1 MKKAIKKPKIKKETD
16 TEMLARIMVNGF
28 DEIKRTMATKEELAA
43 VKRELVGEISSVKG
57 ELLSVK
63 DDLAVVKDDVA
74 SIKEDQKEANRQ
86 LASLIKKQGGM
97 LLSLD
102 ETVHRSEF
110 DGLVHRVE
118 VLEK

>member
-1 MKKAIKKPKIKKETD
+1 MEKKTQKKLRKETD
-16 TEMLARIMVNGF
+16 TEMLARLMLNGF
-28 DEIKRTMATKEELAA
+28 EEIKRTMATKEELAA
-43 VKRELVGEISSVKG
+43 VK
-57 ELLSVK
+57 
-63 DDLAVVKDDVA
+63 DDLATVKDDVA

-110 DGLVHRVE
+110 DGLVRRVE